1 MIFRILFSWN
11 NDFFEPVSVIWCP
24 NSYFSDTM
32 TFSNLYRLHDLQT
45 LIFVKKR
52 PFQAYLGY
60 MIFGLL
66 FFLVQCPFSAGYDYM
81 MPRLPFSLYIDHL
94 EPVPVSCRPDSYY
107 LHTMTISIRSQ
118 LHDIQTPI
126 FVMQWLF
133 QAGLGYMMSKLLFS
147 WYNDF
152 SNLSRLHDLQIFV
165 KEMTIW
171 SLSRLH
177 YLQTPI
183 FLVQW
188 SFSAGYGYMI
198 SRLPFS

>member
-1 MIFRILFSWN
+1 
-11 NDFFEPVSVIWCP
+11 
-24 NSYFSDTM
+24 M
-32 TFSNLYRLHDLQT
+32 TFSSLSRLYDVQT
-45 LIFVKKR
+45 LILVIQW
-52 PFQAYLGY
+52 PFRICTGY
-60 MIFGLL
+60 MIFRLSFSWKNDRFKPISVTWSSDSYFSL
-66 FFLVQCPFSAGYDYM
+66 SNVHFQQVTIILCPDSQFL
-81 MPRLPFSLYIDHL
+81 LYIDHL

-133 QAGLGYMMSKLLFS
+133 QAGLGYMMSKILFS